1 MWRSCCGAPWTVSGF
16 PMPSRDRQPRGPTLA
31 PSAAGTVPCLCLCAQ
46 PGGRRPWGGSRPTDL
61 LCAVPKC
68 RVVSSS
74 LMFMPLYKRQRICRM
89 VFPVCSFYKAQLR
102 LSASARSGAAPL
114 PAASGRAGESRPRV
128 RFLQPSL
135 RTYLCASVFYRG
147 DPVPRAGGGSLRCQS
162 PLRDSISSSAP
173 DGCGAL
179 PAPGASPLSL
189 FETLP
194 FSHWKVFSFL
204 TFSELFFPPLQLICF
219 MSRGLFV
226 FPGLLVVYLDLTAL
240 INQLLQRLR
249 SQHANED
256 GFSANLN

>member
-179 PAPGASPLSL
+179 PAPGASPCFIYSVP
-189 FETLP
+189 LP
-194 FSHWKVFSFL
+194 PRPVPSVSQNLW
-204 TFSELFFPPLQLICF
+204 
-219 MSRGLFV
+219 
-226 FPGLLVVYLDLTAL
+226 FPGDVIFLP
-240 INQLLQRLR
+240 Q
-249 SQHANED
+249 SK
-256 GFSANLN
+256 

>member
-179 PAPGASPLSL
+179 PAPGAFRWAP
-189 FETLP
+189 
-194 FSHWKVFSFL
+194 
-204 TFSELFFPPLQLICF
+204 QCF
-219 MSRGLFV
+219 RSGNYRFRQKS
-226 FPGLLVVYLDLTAL
+226 ASK
-240 INQLLQRLR
+240 RKLR
-249 SQHANED
+249 WVWWRTDNCLKHR
-256 GFSANLN
+256 

>member
-179 PAPGASPLSL
+179 PAPGASPLSPPAPLGVGGGGRWGGRKRSEGRAGGGGGGKGSL
-189 FETLP
+189 FPLGP
-194 FSHWKVFSFL
+194 SHPCPRTSGSL
-204 TFSELFFPPLQLICF
+204 AMLFFYHRVNKAQIG
-219 MSRGLFV
+219 RAHV
-226 FPGLLVVYLDLTAL
+226 
-240 INQLLQRLR
+240 
-249 SQHANED
+249 
-256 GFSANLN
+256 